1 MIRRVL
7 IIVTTL
13 AVSAVPAVARAD
25 HSLVVSTDRKARLL
39 SPTRLRVTGTLTCI
53 GQGETG
59 SIGVVVL
66 PIGSVTLS
74 GGGSTS
80 FSCDA
85 GETLTWTVR
94 VQANSFSTF
103 SKGRI
108 AYDTFAHTDCSDE
121 ESDCPSDEDQGV
133 LKVKR

>member
-7 IIVTTL
+7 IIVTAL
-13 AVSAVPAVARAD
+13 SVSVVPSVARAD

-39 SPTRLRVTGTLTCI
+39 SPTRLRVTGMLTCI

-80 FSCDA
+80 FSCEA
-85 GETLTWTVR
+85 GETLTWKVR
-94 VQANSFSTF
+94 VETNGSSTF

-108 AYDTFAHTDCSDE
+108 AHDTFAHTSCSDE

-133 LKVKR
+133 LKVKP